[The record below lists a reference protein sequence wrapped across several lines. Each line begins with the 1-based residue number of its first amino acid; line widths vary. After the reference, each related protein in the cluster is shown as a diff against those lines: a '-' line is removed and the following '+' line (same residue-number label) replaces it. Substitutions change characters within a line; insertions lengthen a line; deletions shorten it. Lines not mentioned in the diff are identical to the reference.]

1 MRMHRRRV
9 YIRIALWIFIALA
22 IFVGAIYLLFVA
34 NVFAVT
40 SVEIVGASPTQSDAI
55 RVSIDELLS
64 ERSFQ
69 ILHPKR
75 NILLLDTGALS
86 AYTRSKFPGLEQ
98 VRVIKQYPHAIRID
112 VVERVVMGTWCRGE
126 VCTYYDAKGAQ
137 WGSAVV
143 SRGPLLLLVTDE
155 RSEASDITPIVQA
168 VDVVRRRLIALGLRV
183 LEVTLPDAAPGD
195 LIISVNALYVL
206 KLNMNMDVSEQL
218 ETFGIL
224 LAEKAK
230 EASWAT
236 SYVDLRTPGRVY
248 YK

>member
-1 MRMHRRRV
+1 
-9 YIRIALWIFIALA
+9 
-22 IFVGAIYLLFVA
+22 VGVTYVLFVA
-34 NVFAVT
+34 DVFAVT
-40 SVEIVGASPTQSDAI
+40 SVEVVGASPTQSDAI
-55 RVSIDELLS
+55 RTSIDELLS

-75 NILLLDTGALS
+75 NILLLDTGAVS
-86 AYTRSKFPGLEQ
+86 AYTLSKFPGLEQ
-98 VRVIKQYPHAIRID
+98 VKVTKLYPHALRVE

-137 WGSAVV
+137 WGAAVV

-155 RSEASDITPIVQA
+155 RPEASDITPIVQA
-168 VDVVRRRLIALGLRV
+168 IDVVRQRLVALGLRV
-183 LEVTLPDAAPGD
+183 LEVTIPDAAPGD
-195 LIISVNALYVL
+195 LFVSVNAPYVL
-206 KLNMNMDVSEQL
+206 KLNMNSDVSEQL

-224 LAEKAK
+224 LSEKAK

-236 SYVDLRTPGRVY
+236 SYVDLRTQGRVY